1 LIHPTALI
9 GEPPEH
15 RDWRHR
21 TAGLYPEIAESA
33 VIEAYCT
40 VDGGVHEPTKIME
53 GAWLM
58 KGCHVGHDA
67 QVGADCELAPH
78 TVLGG
83 HVRLEEGVRCGIGVL
98 LRPFITVGAGA
109 RLGAGAVVV
118 SNVPAGEVWVGN
130 PARRLYGVMTGEEML
145 TESEIEGWKQLAE
158 KVIYE

>member
-1 LIHPTALI
+1 
-9 GEPPEH
+9 
-15 RDWRHR
+15 
-21 TAGLYPEIAESA
+21 
-33 VIEAYCT
+33 
-40 VDGGVHEPTKIME
+40 
-53 GAWLM
+53 
-58 KGCHVGHDA
+58 
-67 QVGADCELAPH
+67 LAPH

-83 HVRLEEGVRCGIGVL
+83 HVSLEAGVRCGIGVL
-98 LRPFITVGAGA
+98 IRPFITVGAGA